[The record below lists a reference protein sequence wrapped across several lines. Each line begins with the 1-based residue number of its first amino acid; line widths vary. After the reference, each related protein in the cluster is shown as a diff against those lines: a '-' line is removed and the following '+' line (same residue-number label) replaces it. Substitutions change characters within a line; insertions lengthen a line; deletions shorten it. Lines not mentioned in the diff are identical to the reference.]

1 MWDFG
6 LEGQKVLWL
15 GQNGRQCDH
24 FTVEVRYH
32 VKCVILLSSRSF
44 PLSPWNTAWMS
55 TVSHISHG
63 CHCWIASLTF
73 CGLVHRHPT
82 CLRIM
87 IGNLPRAAGKSKKL
101 ESAFTGTCFRC
112 YSNVYSPILS
122 CLWNIL
128 SLVVFISVLGD
139 LSTMIRRDGVS
150 LDLASHPSIFP
161 GHPQHPVIIHTPATH
176 TFPPI
181 LVNEHFE

>member
-101 ESAFTGTCFRC
+101 ESAFWDLFSLLFQCLF
-112 YSNVYSPILS
+112 SNTV
-122 CLWNIL
+122 L
-128 SLVVFISVLGD
+128 SLK
-139 LSTMIRRDGVS
+139 
-150 LDLASHPSIFP
+150 
-161 GHPQHPVIIHTPATH
+161 
-176 TFPPI
+176 
-181 LVNEHFE
+181 HFEFGGFYFRTRWPLDDDKERWGVFRFG